1 MNREREGAMV
11 NILRKSQDLHEFMES
26 LLSEFQFDSSLKND
40 ILAAYFDIVM
50 EHHQSI
56 ILLTNHNLNGS
67 ASSLVR
73 PLYETYMRFLYVCT
87 IHDENVI
94 QNIAKDKY
102 QFPIMHKMT
111 IGIDKA
117 YVVEDNFFEN
127 FKKYIWGTANGYVH
141 SGTHQLS
148 RRSKNNMVQQNYI
161 EEEKIE
167 VLKSVNI
174 QLMLMGIAFFKY
186 LGDFETGS
194 KIEEFLDQYLVKEG
208 L

>member
-1 MNREREGAMV
+1 MV
-11 NILRKSQDLHEFMES
+11 NILRKSQDLYEFMES

-56 ILLTNHNLNGS
+56 ILLTSHNLNGS

-87 IHDENVI
+87 INDENVI

-102 QFPIMHKMT
+102 SFPTMHKMT
-111 IGIDKA
+111 IDIDKA
-117 YVVEDNFFEN
+117 YATEDNFFEN
-127 FKKYIWGTANGYVH
+127 FKKNIWSAANGYVH

-148 RRSKNNMVQQNYI
+148 RRLKDNMVQQSYTD
-161 EEEKIE
+161 EEKIE
-167 VLKSVNI
+167 ILKSVNI
-174 QLMLMGIAFFKY
+174 QLILMGIEFFKI
-186 LGDFETGS
+186 LGDFKTGI
-194 KIEEFLDQYLVKEG
+194 KIAEYFDQYLVKEG